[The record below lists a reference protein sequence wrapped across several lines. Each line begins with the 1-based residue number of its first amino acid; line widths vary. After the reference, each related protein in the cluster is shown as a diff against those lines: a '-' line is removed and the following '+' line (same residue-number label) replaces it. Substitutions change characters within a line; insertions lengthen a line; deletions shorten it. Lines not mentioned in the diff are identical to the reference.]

1 VTTATTKAREQ
12 KQENKSK
19 RTKAREQKQENKS
32 KTKSQ
37 INGSIQTVNATT
49 FQKPPSKNHPC
60 PKPPAPNHQPPT
72 EGGAGVKASG
82 LLRGRGNFNN
92 RKTAYL
98 NNRWDLGDAR
108 STQQHGTLSPRMR
121 RIAGS
126 LWVKF

>member
-1 VTTATTKAREQ
+1 MFGTCLCL
-12 KQENKSK
+12 SK
-19 RTKAREQKQENKS
+19 
-32 KTKSQ
+32 
-37 INGSIQTVNATT
+37 
-49 FQKPPSKNHPC
+49 
-60 PKPPAPNHQPPT
+60 
-72 EGGAGVKASG
+72 
-82 LLRGRGNFNN
+82 LLFYVRHDNLTRGNFNN